1 VREVSTVHA
10 DDELD
15 VLFDTAGREGE
26 ALAALDGAVSLLR
39 QARDAKQR
47 LARLDAAT
55 LREQLLRR
63 SETLGGDPA

>member
-1 VREVSTVHA
+1 MHA

-26 ALAALDGAVSLLR
+26 ALAALDGAVSLLK
-39 QARDAKQR
+39 QARDAKVK
-47 LARLDAAT
+47 LAGLDAST

-63 SETLGGDPA
+63 SEVFGGDPA